1 VRNHVA
7 STDRTVLIIED
18 DEAARSVMERTLA
31 DAGYS
36 VVVVTA
42 KDLTAEDRGRLK
54 DEVATIEAKD
64 SDFKVQLLAYVR
76 DRMQPSTAA

>member
-1 VRNHVA
+1 MMPVMDGFSFVNELR
-7 STDRTVLIIED
+7 R
-18 DEAARSVMERTLA
+18 DEERS
-31 DAGYS
+31 DIP

-42 KDLTAEDRGRLK
+42 KDLTTEDRGRLK
-54 DEVATIEAKD
+54 DVVATIEAKD